1 MTLLMTILFLACE
14 KEEKITTVW
23 VYHPQTLWGPGRPHK
38 VPVYIKDDP
47 DLRYF
52 LDENDCEYYGW
63 NSRPPVIDTTKPK
76 GDYQCIEIPYE
87 TFYKNLK

>member
-14 KEEKITTVW
+14 KEEKTTVW
-23 VYHPQTLWGPGRPHK
+23 VYHPQKRTLIRGSK

-47 DLRYF
+47 NLRYF
-52 LDENDCEYYGW
+52 LNEGDCDHYGW
-63 NSRPPVIDTTKPK
+63 NYGQTDPFAATPK
-76 GDYQCIEIPYE
+76 EAYECIEIPYE